1 MLSDQEVIG
10 IVRRHLE
17 SKFPRYCL
25 CCGRRYG
32 SLAEYLLETRHVGHP
47 LSADDPVKNTGPDRL
62 VGTISYANCACG
74 TTLALSSAGLDQVTM
89 RRLLHWAGASMFR
102 RGLSLGELL
111 SDLRRRIDEEV
122 LREHQVRD
130 PVLINLPL
138 ER

>member
-17 SKFPRYCL
+17 SKFPRECSR
-25 CCGRRYG
+25 CGRRYE
-32 SLAEYLLETRHVGHP
+32 SLAEYLLQTTHVGDP
-47 LSADDPVKNTGPDRL
+47 WSADDPAAKAQPIRL
-62 VGTISYANCACG
+62 IGTISYANCLCG

-89 RRLLHWAGASMFR
+89 RRLLHWAGAGMSR

-111 SDLRRRIDEEV
+111 SDLRRRIDEDV
-122 LREHQVRD
+122 LREHEARD
-130 PVLINLPL
+130 RAMINSHA